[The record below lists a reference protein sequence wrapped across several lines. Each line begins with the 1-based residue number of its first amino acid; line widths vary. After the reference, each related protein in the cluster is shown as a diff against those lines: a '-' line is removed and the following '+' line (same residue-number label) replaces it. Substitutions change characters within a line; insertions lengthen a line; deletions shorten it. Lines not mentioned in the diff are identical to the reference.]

1 MVVRD
6 VESRMPRGVTASD
19 LGEATAEQLGPRGER
34 FVLVSYLTSP
44 VVVRTKLDYVLF
56 GLPPAESNEDLWLEY
71 VTVESYRWTVL
82 SASDPSFFEQGITAY
97 GCWSWTAQVPGVYTT
112 RVEAHDG
119 QGTVM
124 ATLSLTQ
131 TVAPRDAQLE
141 QFLLPQPSRSKCDA
155 IRELINDLSGY
166 INQGAAATGPT
177 GIPARLLAG
186 VVFMEAW
193 GRPKEGTAN
202 AKLIRSR
209 AGGKSDPGWLDW
221 TQDQLSKRGNR
232 EFGAISDI
240 RCVEIQAI
248 AEVFEDR
255 WVGRLR
261 FVGTTSMG
269 VSQIQ
274 MAVAAMVLGMTPWR
288 EKPPG
293 APENDEAR
301 KKVDDAVED
310 DWKSLTRRQQVEI
323 FNHLRFPRSNIA
335 LCARLLTL
343 IKERPNRALG
353 LPVGDVAADA
363 KLVGLIATEFQAG
376 ATTSGFADAKVP
388 EGNTN
393 GQRAIQYV
401 KDGSVLHPELYFP

>member
-6 VESRMPRGVTASD
+6 VESRMPRGITAGD
-19 LGEATAEQLGPRGER
+19 LGEATAEHLGPGGER

-56 GLPPAESNEDLWLEY
+56 GLPPTGSNEDLWLGY
-71 VTVESYRWTVL
+71 VDVASYRWTVL
-82 SASDPSFFEQGITAY
+82 SASDQSFFQQDVTTN
-97 GCWSWTAQVPGVYTT
+97 GCWSWTAQVPGIYTT
-112 RVEAHDG
+112 RVEARDDKG
-119 QGTVM
+119 SVL

-131 TVAPRDAQLE
+131 TVGPRDARLE
-141 QFLLPQPSRSKCDA
+141 EFLRPQPSRSKCDA

-202 AKLIRSR
+202 AELIRSR
-209 AGGKSDPGWLDW
+209 AGGKGDPDWLDW
-221 TQDQLSKRGNR
+221 TEDMLAKRGNR
-232 EFGAISDI
+232 EFGAIPDI

-248 AEVFEDR
+248 AEVFQDR
-255 WVGRLR
+255 WIDRLH

-288 EKPPG
+288 EKPPA
-293 APENDEAR
+293 APENTEAR
-301 KKVDDAVED
+301 KKTDEAVVD
-310 DWKSLTRRQQVEI
+310 DWKALTRRQKVEI

-335 LCARLLTL
+335 LCARLLTR
-343 IKERPNRALG
+343 IKERSNRALG
-353 LPVGDVAADA
+353 LPASQVAANP

-376 ATTSGFADAKVP
+376 ATTSSFADAKVP

>member
-1 MVVRD
+1 MTVRD
-6 VESRMPRGVTASD
+6 VESRMPRGLTAAD
-19 LGEATAEQLGPRGER
+19 LGEATAEQLGPHGER
-34 FVLVSYLTSP
+34 FVLISYLTSP
-44 VVVRTKLDYVLF
+44 LVVRTKLDYVLF
-56 GLPPAESNEDLWLEY
+56 ALPPEGSNEDLWLEY
-71 VTVESYRWTVL
+71 VAVNSYRWTVL
-82 SASDPSFFEQGITAY
+82 SKSDPSFIEQGVTEY
-97 GCWSWTAQVPGVYTT
+97 GCWSWTAQVPGTYTT
-112 RVEAHDG
+112 RVEARDESG
-119 QGTVM
+119 KVL

-131 TVAPRDAQLE
+131 TVTPRDARLDE
-141 QFLLPQPSRSKCDA
+141 FLRPQTSRSKCDA

-202 AKLIRSR
+202 AKAIRAR
-209 AGGKSDPGWLDW
+209 AGGKDDPDWIDW
-221 TQDQLSKRGNR
+221 TEDQLVKRGNR

-248 AEVFEDR
+248 AEVFQDR
-255 WVGRLR
+255 FVGRLR
-261 FVGTTSMG
+261 FVGPTSMG
-269 VSQIQ
+269 VAQIQ
-274 MAVAAMVLGMTPWR
+274 MAVAAMVLGMTAWR

-293 APENDEAR
+293 GPENTDAR
-301 KKVDDAVED
+301 KKIDDSVEE
-310 DWKSLTRRQQVEI
+310 DWQALSRRQQVEI
-323 FNHLRFPRSNIA
+323 FNHLRFPKTNIA
-335 LCARLLTL
+335 LCARLLAK

-353 LPVGDVAADA
+353 LPVGDVAANP
-363 KLVGLIATEFQAG
+363 KLVGLIATEFNAG
-376 ATTSGFADAKVP
+376 ATTSSFDEAKVP

>member
-1 MVVRD
+1 MTVRD
-6 VESRMPRGVTASD
+6 VESRMPHGLSAAD
-19 LGEATAEQLGPRGER
+19 LGEATAEVIGPRGER

-44 VVVRTKLDYVLF
+44 LVVRTKLDYVLF
-56 GLPPAESNEDLWLEY
+56 ALPPAGSNEDLWLEY
-71 VTVESYRWTVL
+71 VSVASYKWTVL
-82 SASDPSFFEQGITAY
+82 SKSDASFIEQSVTDN
-97 GCWSWTAQVPGVYTT
+97 GCWSWTAQAPGTYTT
-112 RVEAHDG
+112 RVEARDG
-119 QGTVM
+119 DGKVL

-131 TVAPRDAQLE
+131 TVTPRDARLE
-141 QFLLPQPSRSKCDA
+141 EFLRPQPSRSKCDA
-155 IRELINDLSGY
+155 IRELVNDLSGY

-202 AKLIRSR
+202 AKAIRAR
-209 AGGKSDPGWLDW
+209 AGGKDDPDWLDW
-221 TQDQLSKRGNR
+221 TEDQLAKRGNR

-248 AEVFEDR
+248 AEVFQDR
-255 WVGRLR
+255 WVGRLT
-261 FVGTTSMG
+261 FVGPTSMG
-269 VSQIQ
+269 VAQIQ
-274 MAVAAMVLGMTPWR
+274 MAVAAMVLGMTAWR

-293 APENDEAR
+293 GAENAEAR
-301 KKVDDAVED
+301 KEIDDSVEE
-310 DWKSLTRRQQVEI
+310 DWRVLPRRKQVEI
-323 FNHLRFPRSNIA
+323 FNHLRFPKTNIA
-335 LCARLLTL
+335 LCAKLLAR

-353 LPVGDVAADA
+353 LPVGAVAANA
-363 KLVGLIATEFQAG
+363 KLVGLIATEFNAG
-376 ATTSGFADAKVP
+376 ATTSSFDEAKVP